1 MPVIRVF
8 VVDDHEVVRRGVID
22 LLDETDDITVVG
34 QASSVVQ
41 ALARAPTLDPHV
53 AVLDVRLPDGNGV
66 ELCRELRSLLPDLQC
81 LMLTSFPAE
90 QAMIDAFVAGAAG
103 FVIKNITGLD
113 LVAAVRTVGSGRSLL
128 DPLAAAAVMDR
139 LRCGRPA
146 ADPLAGLTDHERTTL
161 DLIGEGLSNR
171 QIAARMFVAEK
182 TVKNY
187 VSHVLAKLGMASRT
201 QVAVL
206 ATQVRD
212 HTADGSMSQVLD

>member
-1 MPVIRVF
+1 MPDIRVF

-22 LLDETDDITVVG
+22 LLDEADDITVVG
-34 QASSVVQ
+34 QACSAVQ
-41 ALARAPTLDPHV
+41 ALARAPTLVPHV

-81 LMLTSFPAE
+81 LMLTSFHAE
-90 QAMIDAFVAGAAG
+90 QAMIDAFMAGAAG
-103 FVIKNITGLD
+103 FVIKDITGLD

-139 LRCGRPA
+139 LRCASPA
-146 ADPLAGLTDHERTTL
+146 AGPLAGLTDHERTTL

-171 QIAARMFVAEK
+171 QIAERMFVAEK

-212 HTADGSMSQVLD
+212 HTAGAPD